1 MSTDLHTIALV
12 EDDELLRETVAE
24 ILAASPKWSLTGSY
38 PDAEAALEGMKA
50 ACPEV
55 VLMDIQLPGMSGIE
69 CVAKLKELHPEA
81 QVLMVT
87 VYDNNDRIFNALAAG
102 ASGYLLKRDAPA
114 KLLDSLDELL
124 AGGSPMSG
132 AIARKVVQHFQAT
145 PPSKNEDHNLTPRE
159 KQILELLVKGGLY
172 KEIAWDLGIGV
183 EAVRTHLHNIY
194 AKLHVRTR
202 TEAVVK
208 YLGKGT

>member
-1 MSTDLHTIALV
+1 MSSPHAIALV
-12 EDDELLRETVAE
+12 EDDANLRETLADIISSASDWRLVA
-24 ILAASPKWSLTGSY
+24 SY
-38 PDAEAALEGMKA
+38 PDAETALAGMA
-50 ACPEV
+50 SACPEV

-69 CVAKLKELHPEA
+69 CVARLKAQHPGV

-87 VYDNNDRIFNALAAG
+87 VYDNNDRIFDALAAG

-114 KLLDSLDELL
+114 KLLECLDDLL
-124 AGGSPMSG
+124 AGGSPMSS
-132 AIARKVVQHFQAT
+132 AIARKVVQHFQKE
-145 PPSKNEDHNLTPRE
+145 PPAKNEDHNLTPRE

-183 EAVRTHLHNIY
+183 ETVRTHLHNIY

-208 YLGKGT
+208 YLGHQ